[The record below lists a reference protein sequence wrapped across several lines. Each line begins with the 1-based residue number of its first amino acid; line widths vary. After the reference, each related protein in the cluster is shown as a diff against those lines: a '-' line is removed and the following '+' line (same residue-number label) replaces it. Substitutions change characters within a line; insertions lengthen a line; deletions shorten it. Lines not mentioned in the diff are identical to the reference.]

1 MSHVHPTKCQQGA
14 GQNSV
19 CDVLIETFTDK
30 QNSYLG

>member
-1 MSHVHPTKCQQGA
+1 MLHVHPTKCQQG
-14 GQNSV
+14 GVQNSV